1 MAYKL
6 LVFISGE
13 GTNLQAIIDACVNR
27 IINAEIVA
35 VISNKNNAY
44 GLERAKISNIK
55 SYYIPYITDKISRNN
70 YDYQLAKFI
79 NKIDFDLIILAGW
92 MHILGSNFL
101 SNIKQPIINLHPA
114 LPGQFPGK
122 DAIKYAYNAFKLGK
136 VNKTGIMVHKVVEE
150 IDAGEIIE
158 TLKIPILSDDTED
171 ILRQRIRYYEKFILI
186 HSIQKILLKINDIY
200 YSKKFIYNGK
210 VRDIYEGSD
219 AGTLIIVSSDRQSAF
234 DQHICNIPHKGEILT
249 NVSGWWFKQTA
260 DIIDNHYI
268 SHKNNKMLVKKCVPF
283 KVEVVVRGYI
293 TGNTK
298 TSLWTHYS
306 QGIRHYCG
314 HQFRDGYQKNQ
325 QLDENVVTPTT
336 KGDSDE
342 PISGTDVVK
351 MNIMTEDE
359 WKYVES
365 VALKLFEYGQ
375 RIADDKGL
383 ILVDTKYEFGR
394 NIDGKIILIDEL
406 HTCDSSR
413 YWLKESYLELILK
426 GEEPERFDKDIVREW
441 IRERCNPYEEE
452 LPEIPDRLI
461 SIASE
466 SYRGFYKIL
475 VD

>member
-1 MAYKL
+1 MTYKL

-13 GTNLQAIIDACVNR
+13 GTNLQAIIDACANR

-122 DAIKYAYNAFKLGK
+122 DAIKYAFDAFKLGK

-150 IDAGEIIE
+150 IDAGEVIE
-158 TLKIPILSDDTED
+158 TLKIPILTDDTED

-210 VRDIYEGSD
+210 VRDIYEGHD
-219 AGTLIIVSSDRQSAF
+219 AGTLIIISSDRQSAF

-314 HQFRDGYQKNQ
+314 HQFRDGYQRSRK
-325 QLDENVVTPTT
+325 
-336 KGDSDE
+336 
-342 PISGTDVVK
+342 
-351 MNIMTEDE
+351 IM
-359 WKYVES
+359 YFS
-365 VALKLFEYGQ
+365 
-375 RIADDKGL
+375 
-383 ILVDTKYEFGR
+383 
-394 NIDGKIILIDEL
+394 
-406 HTCDSSR
+406 
-413 YWLKESYLELILK
+413 
-426 GEEPERFDKDIVREW
+426 
-441 IRERCNPYEEE
+441 
-452 LPEIPDRLI
+452 
-461 SIASE
+461 
-466 SYRGFYKIL
+466 
-475 VD
+475 